1 MRFASVRCGKGGV
14 FKVSVRKEGLLCDRV
29 HCCELANGKRV
40 SG

>member
-1 MRFASVRCGKGGV
+1 MRFGSGRGGRGCGVKE
-14 FKVSVRKEGLLCDRV
+14 KMTKEGLLCERV

>member
-14 FKVSVRKEGLLCDRV
+14 SKVSVTKEGLLCERV